1 MKELNLEI
9 ITPSKQAFSGKV
21 KSITVPGTAGSFQ
34 VLFNHAPL
42 LSTFEIGKV
51 KIEDLEG
58 KEVEFVTSGGTVE
71 VTENK
76 LLILADSLETKEE
89 INVERAKQ
97 SYDRAKERL
106 ANRGKDVD
114 AIRAEGALAR
124 AINRLKFTGTSL

>member
-21 KSITVPGTAGSFQ
+21 KSLTVPGTAGSFQ

-58 KEVEFVTSGGTVE
+58 KETEFATSGGTVE

-76 LLILADSLETKEE
+76 ILILADSLETKEE

-97 SYDRAKERL
+97 AYDRAKDRL
-106 ANRGKDVD
+106 SNRGKDID

-124 AINRLKFTGTSL
+124 AINRLKFTGTSI